1 MLNILKKA
9 CLAIQGRKTT
19 IATILAAV
27 IMVLRVFNVVNNEQA
42 LALNGLL
49 IALGLGANIVNSYNK

>member
-9 CLAIQGRKTT
+9 WLAIQGRKTT